1 MYSQLLISY
10 TLRQGTLRV
19 ADVLDGE
26 AEEDLQRRIDDAI
39 AAGCLRLDVDCRRV
53 VQAGWGSL
61 AVLSAAK
68 AYLESVGGALRVT
81 RASAAFTRTAR
92 AAGLHELVPGLA
104 TVAALAPTAPV
115 AEPPDKP

>member
-10 TLRQGTLRV
+10 PVRQGTLRV

-26 AEEDLQRRIDDAI
+26 AEADLQRRIDDAI
-39 AAGCLRLDVDCRRV
+39 AAGCTRLDVDCRRV
-53 VQAGWGSL
+53 VQVGWGSL

-68 AYLESVGGALRVT
+68 AYLESAGGALRVT
-81 RASAAFTRTAR
+81 KASAAFRGAAQ

-104 TVAALAPTAPV
+104 AVPAPAPTGPV
-115 AEPPDKP
+115 TESPDKP